1 MKKLLLSGLLVASLL
16 TAKAQT
22 FTGAA
27 DNFSSVTEV
36 GDASG
41 GVFWFTDEEYPNSY
55 SFTRTGSVLE
65 IAVDKAGVIS
75 EDPKVEEYSVIGLG
89 FGDSN
94 GEEPGGEPIVIDISD
109 NKLFSIVASAVPA
122 APEAVS
128 INLQIEDINGV
139 KIEIAATNKPN
150 GEAPKFQIDA
160 TETPQTFT
168 FDLEGARI
176 VENWNCVDWPS
187 DCPTINTTAQFDYT
201 QVAKIVFLISGGK
214 EYQGTV
220 TFDDFKI
227 GGGPDVLST
236 TAAKAAISSSKLYPN
251 PATESASIEVSLK
264 ESSDVKVTLSDLM
277 GREVAVIANERSLD
291 VNKSFSTANL
301 AKGMYTVNYFINGAP
316 AKAELLMVK

>member
-22 FTGAA
+22 ITGAA
-27 DNFSSVTEV
+27 DNFNSVTEV
-36 GDASG
+36 GDING
-41 GVFWFTDEEYPNSY
+41 GVYWFSDEQFPDSY
-55 SFTRTGSVLE
+55 TLTRTGSVLE
-65 IAVDKAGVIS
+65 IEVDKAAG
-75 EDPKVEEYSVIGLG
+75 EYSVIGLG

-94 GEEPGGEPIVIDISD
+94 GAEPGGEPVTIDISA
-109 NKLFSIVASAVPA
+109 NKVFTLTASATEDA
-122 APEAVS
+122 QIA
-128 INLQIEDINGV
+128 LQVEDVHGA
-139 KIEIAATNKPN
+139 KIELKATNQPDGAAAKLQ
-150 GEAPKFQIDA
+150 FDV
-160 TETPQTFT
+160 TSTPEVVT
-168 FDLEGARI
+168 FDLTGARI
-176 VENWNCVDWPS
+176 VANWDCLPGNYPL
-187 DCPTINTTAQFDYT
+187 DCPTVDEVTEFDYT
-201 QVAKIVFLISGGK
+201 QVAKVIFLIAGGV

-227 GGGPDVLST
+227 GGGPGVLST
-236 TAAKAAISSSKLYPN
+236 NAAKAAISSSRLYPN